1 MRKSEPRSVQSYSEY
16 FLSMKQQRRFIVR
29 CVPVE
34 RTLRFKCKLS
44 LFWNRS
50 IYDEKRDTMS
60 KSFLAWISELSNAVE
75 CCIVYQMIHCYE
87 KKKMVFIRVHLWMVC
102 EAVKANICV
111 ILRESQSKLRQLKV
125 HDKMIAVTRWI
136 YIFCCMQI
144 WPIHLLNLG
153 YFVVEWKKK
162 VLAKENL
169 LQCVCVEKV

>member
-87 KKKMVFIRVHLWMVC
+87 KKNGFHSCSSMDGMRSCKSKHL
-102 EAVKANICV
+102 
-111 ILRESQSKLRQLKV
+111 R
-125 HDKMIAVTRWI
+125 
-136 YIFCCMQI
+136 
-144 WPIHLLNLG
+144 
-153 YFVVEWKKK
+153 YFTWVAIKTSS
-162 VLAKENL
+162 AKSPR
-169 LQCVCVEKV
+169 